1 MSRVCLTDVQEQ
13 ARPLPDSNPLD
24 LTDFAGDSGPWR
36 TCSEEKVVEAAGIE
50 DHHQQTD
57 NTDNFFIDKISYPFD
72 YPQ

>member
-1 MSRVCLTDVQEQ
+1 MSRVCLTDVHEQ

-50 DHHQQTD
+50 PASEYETERA
-57 NTDNFFIDKISYPFD
+57 TTCLFR
-72 YPQ
+72 